1 MAKRTLEE
9 IKMVVAEM
17 SDELFKELY
26 DAWDKW
32 VFGEEPK
39 SKLNKLLKK
48 ANLTLEELEDW
59 IDD

>member
-1 MAKRTLEE
+1 MAKKSIEE
-9 IKMVVAEM
+9 IKKVVAEM

-32 VFGEEPK
+32 VFGEASK

-59 IDD
+59 IDA